1 MPLGRALN
9 PRRNPRRTR
18 SQAVLVRSIANMRC
32 PQEELAVRRVE
43 TARDIQGAS
52 DAVCRMYFC
61 VRLYAVG
68 RSRVAA
74 IRRFLASHRR
84 SGWPV
89 EHDADSAGRINLKLK
104 QRQLRF
110 LFVPVA
116 RDLRWKDGKPPPVA
130 NTMIAEAK

>member
-1 MPLGRALN
+1 M
-9 PRRNPRRTR
+9 
-18 SQAVLVRSIANMRC
+18 
-32 PQEELAVRRVE
+32 E

-52 DAVCRMYFC
+52 DAVYRLYFC
-61 VRLYAVG
+61 VHLYAVG
-68 RSRVAA
+68 RSRVAG

-116 RDLRWKDGKPPPVA
+116 RCLGWKDEKPPPFA
-130 NTMIAEAK
+130 NTMIAEA